1 MENMRLQS
9 IDLLMKLA
17 MLVTHQKLAFHLI
30 ANLVENQATQKLNSQ
45 KIQTKMAKFLM
56 MKTKLVTKMLVK
68 QQ

>member
-9 IDLLMKLA
+9 IDLLMKLV
-17 MLVTHQKLAFHLI
+17 MLATHQKLHLHLI
-30 ANLVENQATQKLNSQ
+30 ANLAENQATQKLNSQ